1 MLFALGFTV
10 PYLNVHLQ
18 PVYHGPL
25 DVHKAAVS
33 WPLLPRRW
41 LLCHDIRCQTL
52 PLPWHLHLH
61 SSPGRGSP
69 RAGGKGTVHPC
80 LTYSPLQS
88 PQLPSEGTLMAVYD
102 KSGYSHS
109 ETSLVSIIYLSKKV
123 RLHALSQACA
133 VSHCL
138 QVSIW
143 LLLLLLPIPSPL
155 SLQDKIVISEDEVIT
170 NSGDTKL
177 LPYKTRKSFWD
188 QHWELCV
195 AISLEH
201 GSWDSLLS
209 PEILQTTSPSSDRHP
224 PTSRC
229 LPPSGWNLCSRC
241 SLSSRCTSQSR
252 PSSKARPEVST
263 VLLVTPR
270 VTLAVSSPLQ
280 LDAEGTGG
288 ECLILALHIQGTCSS
303 SHIRPVIINQRGTAG
318 EGRAL
323 GYMENWMEGPG
334 LSCSQIPPTQGSAA
348 ISTET
353 QQMISQPAW
362 VLMKALPHSLWTP
375 GVRGTVQLP
384 SSVRRTPAP

>member
-1 MLFALGFTV
+1 MPLHTQWYGLWPWGDHKDSLPNLVSIENKKLCWRGTQGGTLFTLDFTI
-10 PYLNVHLQ
+10 PYPNVLLQ

-25 DVHKAAVS
+25 DMHKEAVS
-33 WPLLPRRW
+33 WPLLPRRR
-41 LLCHDIRCQTL
+41 LLCHYIRCQTL

-69 RAGGKGTVHPC
+69 RAGEKEPIHPC
-80 LTYSPLQS
+80 LTYSPSQS
-88 PQLPSEGTLMAVYD
+88 PQLPNEGTLMAVYD

-123 RLHALSQACA
+123 RLPALSQACA

-138 QVSIW
+138 QTSIW

-170 NSGDTKL
+170 NNGDTKL
-177 LPYKTRKSFWD
+177 LPYKTRKSFWG

-195 AISLEH
+195 AISLGH
-201 GSWDSLLS
+201 GSRDSLLS
-209 PEILQTTSPSSDRHP
+209 PEILQTTSPSSGRHP
-224 PTSRC
+224 PTSRW

-241 SLSSRCTSQSR
+241 SPSSKCTSQSR

-270 VTLAVSSPLQ
+270 VSLAVSSPLQ
-280 LDAEGTGG
+280 LDAEGTHK
-288 ECLILALHIQGTCSS
+288 CLILALHIQGAWTS
-303 SHIRPVIINQRGTAG
+303 SHIRPVIINQRRTAG

-323 GYMENWMEGPG
+323 GYVENWEREGEKEKTKMYY
-334 LSCSQIPPTQGSAA
+334 IR
-348 ISTET
+348 
-353 QQMISQPAW
+353 
-362 VLMKALPHSLWTP
+362 KSL
-375 GVRGTVQLP
+375 
-384 SSVRRTPAP
+384 